1 MQMKKE
7 VYSQPVSEIYELKLL
22 GSVLQGGSPD
32 GTWGKSIQQG
42 SSWGDSAYNDNDN
55 PYGLE

>member
-32 GTWGKSIQQG
+32 GPGSANNGYNGQG
-42 SSWGDSAYNDNDN
+42 NDLGDLDD
-55 PYGLE
+55 

>member
-1 MQMKKE
+1 MKKE

-32 GTWGKSIQQG
+32 VNWSNTTNSPGG
-42 SSWGDSAYNDNDN
+42 NDIIDD
-55 PYGLE
+55 GEEF

>member
-1 MQMKKE
+1 MKKE

-32 GTWGKSIQQG
+32 GFNTNNHTEYL
-42 SSWGDSAYNDNDN
+42 SSEEDGGDLN
-55 PYGLE
+55 